1 MSNSPWSTY
10 GRTPARQ
17 EEAGMPDPLARVVS
31 EVTRGR
37 KQLRNCLDGA
47 LREYFEIHLGHNGYR
62 RMIED
67 ALTPSAEPESVEE
80 RLARLSRQ
88 AQARRSNTPSGR
100 TT

>member
-1 MSNSPWSTY
+1 MSNSPWSAY
-10 GRTPARQ
+10 GRMPSR
-17 EEAGMPDPLARVVS
+17 EEGAGMPDPLARVVS

-47 LREYFEIHLGHNGYR
+47 LREYFEIHLGNNGYR

-80 RLARLSRQ
+80 RLARLSLK
-88 AQARRSNTPSGR
+88 AQARRNSIPPRSAP
-100 TT
+100 